1 MAKAYMA
8 FGQVSSKHYATSLTG
23 NLFSWLY
30 IVYQKYFT
38 YDQTKI

>member
-23 NLFSWLY
+23 NLFS
-30 IVYQKYFT
+30 
-38 YDQTKI
+38 